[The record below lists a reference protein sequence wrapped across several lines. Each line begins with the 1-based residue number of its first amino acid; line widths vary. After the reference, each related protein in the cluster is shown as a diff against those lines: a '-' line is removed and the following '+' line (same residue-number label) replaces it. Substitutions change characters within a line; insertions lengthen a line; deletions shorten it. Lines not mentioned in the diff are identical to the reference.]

1 MTQINGEEPFI
12 EMSSNQSRS
21 IKPKAYVMTTATTES
36 IQTIAIRRQNQ
47 LPILTANGAFG
58 ISVDAGTTVT
68 IDGVSHAFHTKTPI
82 PFEPSNSG
90 REYGVGIDADGNP
103 FAVDV
108 TDGLLDGRL
117 FAGFHLAPGSN
128 ATERNGGGS
137 IPAINPYSIWD
148 AGFRPA
154 CPDPRGMTRV
164 NLASGESIWV
174 DIYLL
179 CTKHADLGTSRY
191 GEEIANG
198 NTLDRLDFDAAKKII
213 TSHGKRLL
221 TYDEFRTAA
230 FGVTERSSAD
240 RNPRKTG
247 LDAARTSRFGV
258 MQATG
263 NLWVWGTDGDP
274 QDPRPS
280 IFGGSWIGGSNAGS
294 RYAILGHWAE
304 GSGESI
310 GARGASD
317 YLTLA

>member
-1 MTQINGEEPFI
+1 MTK
-12 EMSSNQSRS
+12 SRS
-21 IKPKAYVMTTATTES
+21 SQAKPENHDANIVTIK
-36 IQTIAIRRQNQ
+36 RQNQ
-47 LPILTANGAFG
+47 MPILVATGAFG
-58 ISVDAGTTVT
+58 ISIAAGTTIT
-68 IDGVSHAFHTKTPI
+68 IDGVSHSFDAKTPI
-82 PFEPSNSG
+82 PFEPSHSG

-103 FAVDV
+103 FATDV
-108 TDGLLDGRL
+108 TDGLLDGKL

-128 ATERNGGGS
+128 AAERSGGGN

-164 NLASGESIWV
+164 DLASGQSIWV

-191 GEEIANG
+191 GEQIANG
-198 NTLDRLDFDAAKKII
+198 DTLDRLDFDAATKII

-230 FGVTERSSAD
+230 FGATERSSAD
-240 RNPRKTG
+240 RNPKITG
-247 LDAARTSRFGV
+247 LDAARTSRFGL

-280 IFGGSWIGGSNAGS
+280 IFGGSWIDGSNAGS
-294 RYAILGHWAE
+294 RFAALDYWAE
-304 GSGESI
+304 TSSEYL

-317 YLTLA
+317 HLTLV

>member
-1 MTQINGEEPFI
+1 MMTAASQLVPPTT
-12 EMSSNQSRS
+12 
-21 IKPKAYVMTTATTES
+21 IK
-36 IQTIAIRRQNQ
+36 RQNQ
-47 LPILTANGAFG
+47 MPILVATGAFG
-58 ISVDAGTTVT
+58 IGIAAGTTVT
-68 IDGVSHAFHTKTPI
+68 VDGVSHAFDAKTPI
-82 PFEPSNSG
+82 PFEPSQSG
-90 REYGVGIDADGNP
+90 REYGVGIDEDGNP

-108 TDGLLDGRL
+108 TDGLLDSRL

-128 ATERNGGGS
+128 AAERSGGGN

-164 NLASGESIWV
+164 DLASGKSIWV
-174 DIYLL
+174 DVYLL

-198 NTLDRLDFDAAKKII
+198 DTMDRLDFDAATKII

-221 TYDEFRTAA
+221 TYDEFRTAT

-240 RNPRKTG
+240 RNPKITG
-247 LDAARTSRFGV
+247 LDAARTSRFGI

-280 IFGGSWIGGSNAGS
+280 IFGGSWIRGSDAGS
-294 RYAILGHWAE
+294 RFADLGSWA
-304 GSGESI
+304 GSSVGSV

-317 YLTLA
+317 HLTLV